1 MDSLYVVRLST
12 RGWVHQSTRRGAY
25 GYARVPVWV
34 HQSTRVG
41 SPEYPAEGG
50 FQTTDFTDG
59 ANHRA
64 GRDGPKV
71 FNPTACAWFVWDRS
85 HRGPATINRISSP

>member
-25 GYARVPVWV
+25 GSARVPVRV

-41 SPEYPAEGG
+41 TPMNPTSR
-50 FQTTDFTDG
+50 FQITDFTDG

-64 GRDGPKV
+64 GLDEPKV
-71 FNPTACAWFVWDRS
+71 FNPTGCAWFVWDRD